1 MSRRSLSLILAAV
14 SASMALTAVHAQ
26 DLPATKLKVVGGLS
40 NLSAYTDYEKPFW
53 TQKIPAASG
62 GKITADIKGFNEMGI
77 KGPELLRLM
86 SQGVIEFG
94 TSTLAYFASDN
105 PINEAIDLAGLAP
118 DVKTA
123 RQVTDAFEPIYDKF
137 YSKGSNIKVLG
148 ISTYPAQVLFCNG
161 EMKGLSDLKGKKVR
175 TSSRTQ
181 AEFVEALGGS
191 SVTMAFGEV
200 VPAMQN
206 KVVDCAITGSLS
218 GYSAKWYEVS
228 THLYALPINWN
239 QQIHAVNQKA
249 WDKLDPK
256 VRDFLTAQYKTLVD
270 DIWAAA
276 ATQTQEGYDCNTG
289 AAACTQPVKGK
300 MVLVKP
306 TDADRALLKKVL
318 QESVLPK
325 WAARCSA
332 ECVSDFNATI
342 GKVVGMTAK
351 K

>member
-1 MSRRSLSLILAAV
+1 MKV
-14 SASMALTAVHAQ
+14 LTAVLVGTLLAGSALAQ
-26 DLPATKLKVVGGLS
+26 DLPRTQLRITGGLS
-40 NLSAYTDYEKPFW
+40 NLSPYNDYERPFW
-53 TQKIPAASG
+53 TRAIPALSKG
-62 GKITADIKGFNEMGI
+62 QVTAEIKGFNEMGI

-94 TSTLAYFASDN
+94 TATLSYFAGDN

-123 RQVTDAFEPIYDKF
+123 RQVTDAFAPVYAKLYGNDA
-137 YSKGSNIKVLG
+137 KVRLLG
-148 ISTYPAQVLFCNG
+148 ISTYPGQVLFCNAPIR
-161 EMKGLSDLKGKKVR
+161 GLADIKGKKVR

-181 AEFVEALGGS
+181 ADFVEALGGA

-200 VPAMQN
+200 VPALQN

-228 THLYALPINWN
+228 THLLALPINWN
-239 QQIHAVNQKA
+239 QQIHAVNQAA

-256 VRDFLTAQYKTLVD
+256 VRDFLQAQVKTLVD
-270 DIWAAA
+270 DIWDAGAK
-276 ATQTQEGYDCNTG
+276 QTQEGYDCNTG
-289 AAACTQPVKGK
+289 AAACTRPVKGK
-300 MVLVKP
+300 MVLVQP
-306 TDADRALLKKVL
+306 SEADRAQLARISEVVL
-318 QESVLPK
+318 SK

-332 ECVSDFNATI
+332 QCVTDWNATV
-342 GKVVGMTAK
+342 GKLLKVTAK

>member
-1 MSRRSLSLILAAV
+1 MQRRLLSIVLATTA
-14 SASMALTAVHAQ
+14 ALTGNVFAQ
-26 DLPATKLKVVGGLS
+26 DLPTVKLKVVGGLS
-40 NLSAYTDYEKPFW
+40 NLSLYNDYEKPFW
-53 TQKIPAASG
+53 TQKIPQVSG

-123 RQVTDAFEPIYDKF
+123 RAVTEAFQPVYDKF
-137 YSKGSNIKVLG
+137 YSQSSGIKVLG
-148 ISTYPAQVLFCNG
+148 MSTYPAQVLFCNA
-161 EMKGLSDLKGKKVR
+161 EMKSLGDLKGKKVR

-218 GYSAKWYEVS
+218 GFSAKWYEVS
-228 THLYALPINWN
+228 THLVALPINWN
-239 QQIHAVNQKA
+239 QQIHAVNQKS
-249 WDKLDPK
+249 WNKLDPK
-256 VRDFLTAQYKTLVD
+256 VRDLITVQYKTLVD
-270 DIWAAA
+270 DIWTAAA
-276 ATQTQEGYDCNTG
+276 AQTQEGYDCNTG
-289 AAACTQPVKGK
+289 AAACKQPVKGK
-300 MVLVKP
+300 MTLVQP
-306 TDADRALLKKVL
+306 SEADRALLKKVL

-332 ECVSDFNATI
+332 TCVNDFNATV
-342 GKVVGMTAK
+342 GKVVAMTAK